1 MKICKKCGNLLS
13 DTDLRCQK
21 CGTPVEMYQNNQ
33 PMQQPAQINQQAQQA
48 QRPVPP
54 VQPAMPQQVVA
65 PAPQANKNSKESP
78 LKKNYKVISVCII
91 LLLAVATTWLAIDNV
106 SLRKKIKLN
115 TSSKVDSKYEIK
127 DNTNNSDQ
135 VIINADDSEFDF
147 DVPEGTYPKVSQKY
161 VHFVPDAYA
170 ATVLEQSGGISL
182 LNLTTS
188 GSGWI
193 ALNTATL
200 EGYRNQKEALKET
213 YERQGIIVNNLTE
226 KTISGKEAI
235 VLELNNDGQAMLL
248 IITSASEK
256 ECFILTVANTNNKT
270 SYDYTT
276 ANELVAMLTQS
287 KKIG

>member
-21 CGTPVEMYQNNQ
+21 CGTPAEIYQNNQ

-213 YERQGIIVNNLTE
+213 YERQGITVNNLTE

>member
-33 PMQQPAQINQQAQQA
+33 QMQQPAQINQQAQQA

-213 YERQGIIVNNLTE
+213 YERQGITVNNLTE

-276 ANELVAMLTQS
+276 ANELVAMLAQS

>member
-21 CGTPVEMYQNNQ
+21 CGTTVEMYQNNQ
-33 PMQQPAQINQQAQQA
+33 PMQQSAQTNQQAQQA
-48 QRPVPP
+48 QRPVPT
-54 VQPAMPQQVVA
+54 VQPAMQQQVVA
-65 PAPQANKNSKESP
+65 PAQQANKNSKESP

-135 VIINADDSEFDF
+135 VIINTDDSEFDF
-147 DVPEGTYPKVSQKY
+147 DIPEGTYPKVSQKY
-161 VHFVPDAYA
+161 VHFVPDAYV

-213 YERQGIIVNNLTE
+213 YERQGITVNNLTE